1 MQIAKSLKLPLG
13 PDADKTQVQDAIY
26 AVEELYFF
34 RQFDEAIELV
44 GKLLS
49 ESSCEKL
56 GSGPERELL
65 ELYRSRCEAKKKK
78 QLSS

>member
-1 MQIAKSLKLPLG
+1 LQIAKSLKLPLG
-13 PDADKTQVQDAIY
+13 PGADKTQVQDAIY

-49 ESSCEKL
+49 EASCERL

-65 ELYRSRCEAKKKK
+65 ESYRSRCEAKNK
-78 QLSS
+78 QMSS